1 MKINSTRFGT
11 LDIEDQKIIG
21 FPAGIIGFPEEKGFV
36 LIHHGNS
43 DAIAWLQS
51 VRTPELALP
60 VVGAHQFAPSYP
72 DVSLVEAARQVGLEG
87 SSDDMTALVVL
98 CATPGAP
105 STVNLAAPII
115 VDAAKWLG
123 AQAILEGTR
132 FTTRE
137 MFVLPEKA
145 PAATAAAAEAAP

>member
-11 LDIEDQKIIG
+11 LDIDDQRIIR
-21 FPAGIIGFPEEKGFV
+21 FEAGIIGFPEEKGFV
-36 LIHHGNS
+36 LIHHGSS
-43 DAIAWLQS
+43 DTMAWLQS

-72 DVSLVEAARQVGLEG
+72 DVSLAEAAQHAGLEG
-87 SSDDMTALVVL
+87 SPDDMTALVVL

-115 VDAAKWLG
+115 VNAASWTG
-123 AQAILEGTR
+123 TQAILDGTR

-137 MFVLPEKA
+137 LFVLPEKPGA
-145 PAATAAAAEAAP
+145 VMAEAAP

>member
-1 MKINSTRFGT
+1 MKINSTRFGS
-11 LDIEDQKIIG
+11 LDIDDSKVIG

-36 LIHHGNS
+36 LIHHGSS

-60 VVGAHQFAPSYP
+60 VVGAHQFAPNYP
-72 DVSLVEAARQVGLEG
+72 DVPLSDAARQAGLEG
-87 SSDDMTALVVL
+87 SPEDMTALVVL
-98 CATPGAP
+98 CASPGAP

-115 VDAAKWLG
+115 VDASRWTG

-132 FTTRE
+132 FSTRE

-145 PAATAAAAEAAP
+145 PQAVAMEATP

>member
-1 MKINSTRFGT
+1 MKINSTRFGA
-11 LDIEDQKIIG
+11 LDIDEQKIIR

-36 LIHHGNS
+36 LIHHGSS

-60 VVGAHQFAPSYP
+60 VVGAHQFAPNYP
-72 DVSLVEAARQVGLEG
+72 DVSLAEAAEHAGLQG
-87 SSDDMTALVVL
+87 SPEDMTALVVL

-115 VDAAKWLG
+115 VNATTWTG
-123 AQAILEGTR
+123 TQAILDGTR
-132 FTTRE
+132 FSTRE
-137 MFVLPEKA
+137 LFVAPEK
-145 PAATAAAAEAAP
+145 PGQAAAEAQP